1 MRQKVLFDGNWLFH
15 KGDIKRPLPTSKG
28 PIYSQSKTER
38 MLWGPASIRYNA
50 NPDQFYGDKEICSD
64 TWEYVTLP
72 HDYTINETPLKENN
86 CALGFLPYRNAW
98 YRKNFFIG
106 DDDKGKRLILFF
118 EAVATECTVYLN
130 GCVLKHNFSGYNS
143 FEVDIS
149 DFVKF
154 GEDNVLAVYV
164 NAENHEGWWYE
175 GAGIYRHVWL
185 IKTGDVAVD
194 TYGVYAMPKKV
205 SETLWRIEVQT
216 EIINA
221 SYTPVTVSAKT
232 VFYDENCMAVAEGNG
247 IVTVPDR
254 EKSIAKYLYICY
266 TFFAYGKKK
275 EVKILMTKSK
285 TIFVCSEC
293 GNESSKWL
301 GKCPA
306 CNSWNSFYEQKVV
319 ETKQGK
325 HSELNKSENK
335 PQKLNSYQAK
345 ETLRT
350 STGFG
355 ELDRVLGGGLV
366 KGSLVL
372 LGGEPGIGKSTLIL
386 QICDKVKGDG
396 KVLYVSGEESAEQ
409 IKMRADRLGINNDD
423 ILFLGETDID
433 IVNQAIMEI
442 NPKLVIIDSIQTM
455 YSEEISAAAGS
466 VSQVR
471 EITSQVMRVCKS
483 RAITTIIIGHVTKEG
498 NIAGP
503 RVLEHMVDTVL
514 YLEGERYFSYRVLR
528 GVKNRFGSTNEI
540 GMFEMNEEGMCEI
553 TNPSD
558 ILISEREDNP
568 AGSCIVSSI
577 EGTRVILIELQALT
591 TQSIFGF
598 PKRTANGTD
607 YNRLALLIAVLEK
620 RAGVMLG
627 SQDIYLNLVGGIKVN
642 EPSIDLGMIMA
653 VASSYKNVS
662 IPKDMVIIGEV
673 GLTGEVRRINL
684 IDKRLKEAEKLGFK
698 SCIIPQSNK
707 KDLKEKYK
715 LDIIGVGN
723 INEAMKKIGLK

>member
-1 MRQKVLFDGNWLFH
+1 
-15 KGDIKRPLPTSKG
+15 
-28 PIYSQSKTER
+28 
-38 MLWGPASIRYNA
+38 
-50 NPDQFYGDKEICSD
+50 
-64 TWEYVTLP
+64 
-72 HDYTINETPLKENN
+72 
-86 CALGFLPYRNAW
+86 
-98 YRKNFFIG
+98 
-106 DDDKGKRLILFF
+106 
-118 EAVATECTVYLN
+118 
-130 GCVLKHNFSGYNS
+130 
-143 FEVDIS
+143 
-149 DFVKF
+149 
-154 GEDNVLAVYV
+154 
-164 NAENHEGWWYE
+164 
-175 GAGIYRHVWL
+175 
-185 IKTGDVAVD
+185 
-194 TYGVYAMPKKV
+194 
-205 SETLWRIEVQT
+205 
-216 EIINA
+216 
-221 SYTPVTVSAKT
+221 
-232 VFYDENCMAVAEGNG
+232 MA
-247 IVTVPDR
+247 
-254 EKSIAKYLYICY
+254 
-266 TFFAYGKKK
+266 
-275 EVKILMTKSK
+275 KSK
-285 TIFVCSEC
+285 TVFVCSEC

-306 CNSWNSFYEQKVV
+306 CNSWNTFYEQKVV
-319 ETKQGK
+319 ETKIGAHK
-325 HSELNKSENK
+325 DLAKSENK
-335 PQKLNSYQAK
+335 PQKLNSYEAK

-386 QICDKVKGDG
+386 QICDKVKGEG

-409 IKMRADRLGINNDD
+409 IKMRADRLGIHNDD

-433 IVNQAIMEI
+433 VVNQAIIEI

-577 EGTRVILIELQALT
+577 EGTRAILIELQALT

-620 RAGVMLG
+620 RAGMMLG
-627 SQDIYLNLVGGIKVN
+627 NQDIYLNLVGGIRVN

-653 VASSYKNVS
+653 VASSFKNVA

-698 SCIIPQSNK
+698 SCIIPESNK
-707 KDLKEKYK
+707 KDLKETYK
-715 LDIIGVGN
+715 LDIISVGN